1 MSEENLVRFMNKV
14 TDSEELQAKIGEEI
28 DTEALI
34 ALGAECGC
42 EFNEDDFIRLRL
54 ERNRVV
60 NDIDLHNADRRRT
73 ISRKQIPAWT
83 NHILFT
89 AGRVRIK
96 GPLEKYSKQI
106 SIVIIILV
114 SIFISF
120 LIRMYRQ

>member
-42 EFNEDDFIRLRL
+42 EFNAGDWIRMYSD
-54 ERNRVV
+54 RNRVV
-60 NDIDLHNADRRRT
+60 GNIRVHNADGRRT
-73 ISRKQIPAWT
+73 ARTRKQIPAWT

-89 AGRVRIK
+89 AWKPRAYWYDFIDWYTIYPWLFLG
-96 GPLEKYSKQI
+96 
-106 SIVIIILV
+106 IIL
-114 SIFISF
+114 F
-120 LIRMYRQ
+120 LFFVWIT